1 MMIHLLFSVYV
12 VPSVR
17 FEQPA
22 YSVDEYQ
29 LKYSV
34 CLLLSNPS
42 ATDIIVMVST
52 MDGSATGE

>member
-1 MMIHLLFSVYV
+1 MIILLLFSLCI

-29 LKYSV
+29 LSYSV